1 MINHKV
7 FIREYD
13 NSLIEFDP
21 VELQNRIIQC
31 FEAEDLK
38 DASFMAEDFVL
49 ALEYTLRSAPK
60 EELIFER
67 REITS
72 SVIQILEEAGF
83 TYSNEEANSDIY
95 PEGTV
100 IKTKPKGI
108 LIVRR

>member
-1 MINHKV
+1 MKHQ
-7 FIREYD
+7 
-13 NSLIEFDP
+13 S
-21 VELQNRIIQC
+21 

-60 EELIFER
+60 EELIFDR

-83 TYSNEEANSDIY
+83 
-95 PEGTV
+95 PTV
-100 IKTKPKGI
+100 AEKFKSSTKLDNKSSWVKVFPMYIFLSI
-108 LIVRR
+108 LFSLK